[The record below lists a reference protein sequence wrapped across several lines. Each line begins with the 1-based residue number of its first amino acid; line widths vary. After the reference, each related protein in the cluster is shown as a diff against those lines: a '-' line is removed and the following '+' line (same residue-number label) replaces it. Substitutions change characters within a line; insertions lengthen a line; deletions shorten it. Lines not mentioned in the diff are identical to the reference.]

1 MLSFLSEHHGRVDVW
16 CSHLAALICNI
27 QHVKQIICLH
37 ELLPGADLQY
47 QPYSQ
52 QDPVQAERYD
62 HPPRTDQQCHI
73 YPQKN
78 QVHVDRL
85 VLSPRADQ
93 AHEDQL
99 DLSPSTDEQCHN
111 SPQQDRVL
119 ASPQVMSPRTDQ
131 QCHIYPQDQ
140 EHAYRRDLSPRADPP
155 LSPSKAQYLSPSA
168 SPCTHDETNRFD
180 CEEQII
186 AHLLESEKQ
195 LWDRLNLIGSQYK
208 ELMEDF
214 RNGEVTKCDM
224 QRVNQEVSSTVLQ
237 IIRHCSNFRLK
248 RWKYQFRRFF
258 RKSEPVL
265 TSLLLKVVGRTC
277 RHDR

>member
-1 MLSFLSEHHGRVDVW
+1 MPDET
-16 CSHLAALICNI
+16 
-27 QHVKQIICLH
+27 
-37 ELLPGADLQY
+37 
-47 QPYSQ
+47 
-52 QDPVQAERYD
+52 D
-62 HPPRTDQQCHI
+62 HQC
-73 YPQKN
+73 QRSN
-78 QVHVDRL
+78 
-85 VLSPRADQ
+85 
-93 AHEDQL
+93 
-99 DLSPSTDEQCHN
+99 
-111 SPQQDRVL
+111 
-119 ASPQVMSPRTDQ
+119 
-131 QCHIYPQDQ
+131 
-140 EHAYRRDLSPRADPP
+140 
-155 LSPSKAQYLSPSA
+155 LSPSA
-168 SPCTHDETNRFD
+168 SPCTHDETNRVD
-180 CEEQII
+180 CEEQTI

-195 LWDRLNLIGSQYK
+195 LWDRLNLIGSQYM